1 MITVRCCDTW
11 PLNIAYL
18 HCDLSFKSATYLLLT
33 RQVLMEITRDKL
45 PKDFQCSVEAR
56 LYSDRVGAHV
66 YAHVPVAL

>member
-11 PLNIAYL
+11 PLNMAYL

-66 YAHVPVAL
+66 HAHVPVAL